1 MYATPA
7 LRQAKFFIMDLNR
20 TDLRVGAQMRA
31 RRIALDVGAEKLAR
45 ALGVSIQQ
53 VIKVIAWELGVT
65 RIGASWLRKIA
76 EILDVNPEYF
86 FKDSDSP
93 RLH

>member
-1 MYATPA
+1 
-7 LRQAKFFIMDLNR
+7 
-20 TDLRVGAQMRA
+20 VGARIRA
-31 RRIALDVGAEKLAR
+31 RRIALGVSSEKLAR

-53 VIKVIAWELGVT
+53 VIAWELGVT

-76 EILDVNPEYF
+76 EILDVSPGYF
-86 FKDSDSP
+86 FEDSGSS

>member
-53 VIKVIAWELGVT
+53 VIAWELGVA